1 VFSITTVGRET
12 NTQSTVVLPPHQAAA
27 VCHAIAGLLQQLDGL
42 RDATAANGAGRP
54 S

>member
-1 VFSITTVGRET
+1 VFSITTIGRES
-12 NTQSTVVLPPHQAAA
+12 NTQLTVVLPPHQAAA

-42 RDATAANGAGRP
+42 RNATAANSPERP